1 MHLQR
6 LAFLLPALALVA
18 CAAPVAPA
26 GSVDQ
31 AAASA
36 ELRAAETAFAASMA
50 RRDLA
55 AFSALVA
62 DDAVFINGG
71 QPLHGKARI
80 LDHWKRFF
88 DGPQAPFSWKPEL
101 AEANLLGTMGYTRG
115 PVSSPEG
122 KVFAHFHSTWR
133 RQPDGQWRVVF
144 DNGERAC
151 DCAKP

>member
-1 MHLQR
+1 MPLHR
-6 LAFLLPALALVA
+6 LAFVLPALALVA

-26 GSVDQ
+26 PSVDQ

-36 ELRAAETAFAASMA
+36 ELRAAETAFAATMA

-62 DDAVFINGG
+62 DDAVFMNGG
-71 QPLHGKARI
+71 HPLRGKARVVE
-80 LDHWKRFF
+80 HWKQYF
-88 DGPQAPFSWKPEL
+88 DGPQPPFSWKPET
-101 AEANLLGTMGYTRG
+101 AEANMSGTMGYTRG
-115 PVSSPEG
+115 PVTSPEG

-133 RQPDGQWRVVF
+133 RQADGQWRVVF